1 MSIMNTGFVSKEQE
15 QYLRINEPK
24 LYKVVL
30 KKHGSFDKPKRVKK
44 EDRYVPEINRKIGR

>member
-1 MSIMNTGFVSKEQE
+1 MSIMDTGFVSKEQE

-24 LYKVVL
+24 LYKAVL